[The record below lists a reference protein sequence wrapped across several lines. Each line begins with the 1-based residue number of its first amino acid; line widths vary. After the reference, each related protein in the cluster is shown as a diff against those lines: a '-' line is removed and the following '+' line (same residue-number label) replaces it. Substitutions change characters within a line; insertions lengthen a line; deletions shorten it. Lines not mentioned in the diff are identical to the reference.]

1 MSVPPPKSSLRRPR
15 PIRWPRRVTPWAV
28 CLVAFSACQG
38 GDREGRD
45 PGNSEA
51 RPETVA
57 AEPPRAAAVRVVSLI
72 PSLSEIVVALGAADQ
87 LVARTDYDTDPAL
100 ADLPSVGGGLDPNLE
115 ALVGLGAE
123 LVLMPGVR
131 ETPALVGRLA
141 DFGIEGWVL
150 ETETIDD
157 LLDAVTEIGARLDRR
172 GPADSLRAAIQAGLD
187 DVRGRVEGRP
197 PVSVMYVVWGDP
209 PMTAGSR
216 TFVDEVIRIAGG
228 RNVFG
233 DSPIQWPTVGFEA
246 IVDRAPDMII
256 WPRGEVGGADLD
268 QIAQR
273 PGWRDVAAVQARR
286 VIFVDADL
294 FNRPGPGVVEAAR
307 ELARRLH
314 PDAF

>member
-1 MSVPPPKSSLRRPR
+1 
-15 PIRWPRRVTPWAV
+15 V
-28 CLVAFSACQG
+28 CLLVASACQG
-38 GDREGRD
+38 ADREGGET
-45 PGNSEA
+45 GNPDA
-51 RPETVA
+51 GPERAAPEPPA
-57 AEPPRAAAVRVVSLI
+57 AEVRIVSLI

-87 LVARTDYDTDPAL
+87 LVARTDYDTDPL
-100 ADLPSVGGGLDPNLE
+100 LVDLPSVGGGLDPNLE

-131 ETPALVGRLA
+131 ETPGLVERLA

-150 ETETIDD
+150 ETETVDD
-157 LLDAVTEIGARLDRR
+157 LLEAVTEIGSRLDRR
-172 GPADSLRAAIQAGLD
+172 GPADSLRSAIQAGLD
-187 DVRGRVEGRP
+187 EVRTRVEGRP

-209 PMTAGSR
+209 PMTAGAR

-228 RNVFG
+228 RNVFD

-256 WPRGEVGGADLD
+256 WPRGEVGSADLD

>member
-1 MSVPPPKSSLRRPR
+1 MSVPPQESASRPPRRR
-15 PIRWPRRVTPWAV
+15 RWPHRVGPWAMCV
-28 CLVAFSACQG
+28 LVLSACQG
-38 GDREGRD
+38 SDRDGRD
-45 PGNSEA
+45 SGTPDA
-51 RPETVA
+51 RPERTA
-57 AEPPRAAAVRVVSLI
+57 TEPPVADVRIVSLI

-87 LVARTDYDTDPAL
+87 LVARTDFDTDPAL
-100 ADLPSVGGGLDPNLE
+100 VDLPSIGGGLDPNLE

-131 ETPALVGRLA
+131 ETPALVDRLA

-157 LLDAVTEIGARLDRR
+157 LLEAVTEIGARLDRR
-172 GPADSLRAAIQAGLD
+172 GPADSLRTAIQAGLD
-187 DVRGRVEGRP
+187 EVRGRVGDRP
-197 PVSVMYVVWGDP
+197 SVPVMYVVWGDP
-209 PMTAGSR
+209 PMTAGPR

-228 RNVFG
+228 RNVFD

-246 IVDRAPDMII
+246 IVDRAPELII

-268 QIAQR
+268 QIVQR

-286 VIFVDADL
+286 IIFVNADL

-307 ELARRLH
+307 QLARRLH
-314 PDAF
+314 PDVF